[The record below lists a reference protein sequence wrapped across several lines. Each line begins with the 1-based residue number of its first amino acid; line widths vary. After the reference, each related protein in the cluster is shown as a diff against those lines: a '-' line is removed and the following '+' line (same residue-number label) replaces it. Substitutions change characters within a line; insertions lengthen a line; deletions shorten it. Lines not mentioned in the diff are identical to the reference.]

1 LRIDEFLKASRLL
14 RSRSLAKRACE
25 LGFVKIDGKV
35 AKAGKEVA
43 PGQRLVLDLPIR
55 FLEAEVVRLP
65 ENRNVS
71 KEAGRAL
78 IRVLRREER
87 DLEL

>member
-1 LRIDEFLKASRLL
+1 MRIDEFLKASRLL
-14 RSRSLAKRACE
+14 RSRALAKRACE

-35 AKAGKEVA
+35 AKAAREVA

-78 IRVLRREER
+78 IRVLRHEER
-87 DLEL
+87 DLDL